1 MNTPLYIGIILLAG
15 LAGGRV
21 AQQFKLPSVTGYLL
35 AGFILGPSVMNLIT
49 PEINHSMTL
58 VTEFAIGLL
67 SVSVGMEL
75 HRHVL
80 KNNGRTLLTI
90 SIGNT
95 MISLILVTLATYFIG
110 LSFSQAII
118 LGVVSLTVSPAG
130 VMEIVKERK
139 TSGPMTRTLLNLV
152 ALDNLI
158 SITLFGLVLS
168 LVQASMQPTF
178 VYTDVIV
185 SIVRDIGL
193 GLLIGA
199 FTGFVFAYFLEKQ
212 LLQDKLLVIIISVI
226 MVNNGLAE
234 LFNLSPVLMC
244 IFTGIAITNLTN
256 NRVRVASTFE
266 RINLPVNVMFLT
278 LSGAHIEI
286 GIIYKVGLIGLA
298 YILARL
304 IGRAGGAYL
313 FAQMTDLDKKAK
325 QNIGLGIV
333 PQAGIAI
340 GLVTIAEQ
348 TLPSMAGTLSGVLL
362 TGVIFFEVIGPLI
375 VETGLSRAGEIN
387 N

>member
-375 VETGLSRAGEIN
+375 VETGLSRAGETN